1 MIPKEQDYFLDDD
14 DFLDDDQ
21 AGFEDSEDEFEEHLL
36 TGEYDDAELERRR
49 TAYSDLKKNDKI
61 FNNSYNFG
69 FDATE
74 DEADQIKSG
83 GSGIKLDS
91 GSTDYHLYD
100 PDQYSDHVDLTIIQR
115 DIHEFIQS
123 SNEVKLILGTEP
135 EKKKFTKAEINS
147 LFEILNAGLSNGAS
161 SNVFINP
168 IHILDSM
175 SSILSMEY
183 KKIFDQLSYDN
194 KEILLVELN
203 NKYGFL
209 DSMGKNYK
217 IF

>member
-1 MIPKEQDYFLDDD
+1 MIPREHENFLDDD
-14 DFLDDDQ
+14 FEEDDSLEFGDQ
-21 AGFEDSEDEFEEHLL
+21 EDDFEEHLL
-36 TGEYDDAELERRR
+36 SGDYDDAELERRR
-49 TAYSDLKKNDKI
+49 AAYADLKKNDKI

-69 FDATE
+69 FDTTE
-74 DEADQIKSG
+74 DEADQIKAG
-83 GSGIKLDS
+83 GAGIKLDA
-91 GSTDYHLYD
+91 GSPDYHLYD
-100 PDQYSDHVDLTIIQR
+100 PDQYSDHVDLSIIQR
-115 DIHEFIQS
+115 DIHDFVQS
-123 SNEVKLILGTEP
+123 NTTVKEILGNEP
-135 EKKKFTKAEINS
+135 EKKKFSKSEINT
-147 LFEILNAGLSNGAS
+147 LFEILNKSLSNGTS
-161 SNVFINP
+161 TNVFINP

-175 SSILSMEY
+175 SSLLNMEY